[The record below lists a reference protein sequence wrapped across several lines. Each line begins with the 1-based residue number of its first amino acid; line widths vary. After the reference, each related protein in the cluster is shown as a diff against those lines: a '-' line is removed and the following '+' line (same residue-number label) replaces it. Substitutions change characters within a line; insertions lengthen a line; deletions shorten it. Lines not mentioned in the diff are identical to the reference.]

1 VARYF
6 FYGFENFFLNKF
18 ILSKDNQKEHNIM
31 PSKIDFNIE
40 ILLSVM
46 QKLALKRISSKLAYQ
61 RINTTLKDM
70 RFFD

>member
-1 VARYF
+1 
-6 FYGFENFFLNKF
+6 
-18 ILSKDNQKEHNIM
+18 M